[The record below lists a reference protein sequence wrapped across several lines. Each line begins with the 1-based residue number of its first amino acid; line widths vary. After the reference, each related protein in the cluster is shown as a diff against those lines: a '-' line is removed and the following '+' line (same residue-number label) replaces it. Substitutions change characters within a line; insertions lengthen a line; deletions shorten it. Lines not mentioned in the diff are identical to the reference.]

1 MALIQ
6 DHILEPTEKSSELG
20 GIGEQV
26 VVEQVR
32 VGQND
37 IRRLFDMI
45 AIGVW
50 SVAIEN
56 MNRVERGLRRRK
68 LLFNQRTHSLDICK
82 LILSQSL
89 GRGHKGEGQTDR
101 QRVATS
107 KKEERRRGEQGRYCR
122 SYLAFVGNTIS
133 AVSERLIRRASR
145 TGRRYKRDF
154 PGGRERPI
162 QNREREREFKP
173 LAVDV
178 DTMTWRAWVDVD

>member
-1 MALIQ
+1 VECRHREYEQSREGSEEKEASLQ
-6 DHILEPTEKSSELG
+6 STNTFFGYLQTDLEPEPRASS
-20 GIGEQV
+20 Q
-26 VVEQVR
+26 
-32 VGQND
+32 
-37 IRRLFDMI
+37 
-45 AIGVW
+45 
-50 SVAIEN
+50 
-56 MNRVERGLRRRK
+56 ERGA
-68 LLFNQRTHSLDICK
+68 
-82 LILSQSL
+82 
-89 GRGHKGEGQTDR
+89 DR
-101 QRVATS
+101 QREATS
-107 KKEERRRGEQGRYCR
+107 KKEERRGEQGRYCR